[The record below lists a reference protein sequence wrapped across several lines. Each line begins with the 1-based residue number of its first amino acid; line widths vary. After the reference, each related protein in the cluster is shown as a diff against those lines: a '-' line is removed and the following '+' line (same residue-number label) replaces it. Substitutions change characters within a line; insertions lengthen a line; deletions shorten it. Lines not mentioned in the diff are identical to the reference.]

1 MQKAILLAL
10 TLSTAFA
17 AHGFD
22 AATKY
27 SQTCAMCHASGVAGA
42 PKAFNQ
48 ADWAPRLK
56 LGLPALVNSVTN
68 GKNAM
73 PPRGLC
79 NDCTAEQYTDLIQY
93 MAKAK

>member
-1 MQKAILLAL
+1 MQKAILLVL

-27 SQTCAMCHASGVAGA
+27 SQTCAMCHATGTAGA
-42 PKAFNQ
+42 PKSFNQ

-79 NDCTAEQYTDLIQY
+79 NDCTPEQYTDLIQY